1 MSLAPAGLVFFT
13 LLVQL
18 TGTTLGEDQ
27 SSGISGKNDLHWHTL
42 TTSYPRYE
50 ETTRILRDFE
60 SQFPHLAKVYSVGR
74 SVLGKEMWV
83 IQLAQNVT
91 GERPLLRPMV
101 KIVANM
107 HGDETLGR
115 QLTLLLSS
123 YILQEYQ
130 KNNTR

>member
-1 MSLAPAGLVFFT
+1 MLWASAGVVFFT

-18 TGTTLGEDQ
+18 TGTARGENP
-27 SSGISGKNDLHWHTL
+27 SSEISGKNDLYWNKL

-50 ETTRILRDFE
+50 ETTNILRDFE
-60 SQFPHLAKVYSVGR
+60 SQFPHLAKVYSVGK
-74 SVLGKEMWV
+74 SVQGKEMWV
-83 IQLAQNVT
+83 IQLAQNVSV
-91 GERPLLRPMV
+91 ERPLLRPMM

-123 YILQEYQ
+123 YILKEYQ
-130 KNNTR
+130 NNNTR